1 MPFSRRIDGLAIG
14 LATLPV
20 LAALALWPALP
31 AELAVH
37 WSGGQPD
44 TYVGKALGTVGLLA
58 LAAGTIAFV
67 RLAPDRLTST
77 PGGEDLTVLF
87 LGVTFAWAESVVLL
101 WNLGH
106 RFPVGWS
113 VLPILV
119 LAAGLVAFEL
129 WWR

>member
-1 MPFSRRIDGLAIG
+1 MPFNRQVDGVAL
-14 LATLPV
+14 TLVALPI
-20 LAALALWPALP
+20 LAALFLWPQLP
-31 AELAVH
+31 ADVAVH

-106 RFPVGWS
+106 RFPIGLA
-113 VLPILV
+113 VLPLLL
-119 LAAGLVAFEL
+119 LAAGLVAFER

>member
-1 MPFSRRIDGLAIG
+1 MPFSRQVDGVAL
-14 LATLPV
+14 TLVALPI
-20 LAALALWPALP
+20 LAALFLWPQLP
-31 AELAVH
+31 ADVAVH

-58 LAAGTIAFV
+58 LAAGTIVFV
-67 RLAPDRLTST
+67 RLAPDRLTNT

-87 LGVTFAWAESVVLL
+87 LGVVFAWAESVVLL

-106 RFPVGWS
+106 RFPVGWA
-113 VLPILV
+113 VLPLLV
-119 LAAGLVAFEL
+119 LAAGLVALEA